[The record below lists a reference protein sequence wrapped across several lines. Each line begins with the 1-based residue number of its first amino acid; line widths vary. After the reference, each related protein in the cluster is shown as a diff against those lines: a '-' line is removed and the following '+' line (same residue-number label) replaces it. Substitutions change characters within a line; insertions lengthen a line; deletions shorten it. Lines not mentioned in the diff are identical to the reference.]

1 VIDFDLMRDRS
12 VFWPGGHRPGAVVS
26 LDETGVGDNRGQGA
40 RKFSEDSEKFGR
52 GSPKISEHS
61 EKF

>member
-1 VIDFDLMRDRS
+1 MIDSDLVLDRS
-12 VFWPGGHRPGAVVS
+12 VFWPGWHRPGAVVS

-40 RKFSEDSEKFGR
+40 QKFSDYSEKFGH